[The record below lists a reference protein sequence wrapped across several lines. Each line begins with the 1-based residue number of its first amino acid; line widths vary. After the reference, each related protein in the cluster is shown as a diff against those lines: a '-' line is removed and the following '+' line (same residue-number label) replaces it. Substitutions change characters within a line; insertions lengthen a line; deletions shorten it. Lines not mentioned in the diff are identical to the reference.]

1 MRLRRP
7 AFETWLTCG
16 FVVVALAW
24 GGLLGARQVTGSASV
39 LDRLENLTVDWRFA
53 LTGPRPVPRGVVV
66 AAIDDDAVREAGRYP
81 LPREVLAKI
90 IRALAAHDVQAVA
103 LDLLFLDPG
112 DPQADQE
119 LATALRSTRSVVAA
133 VGVFDQDPASG
144 NGRAGL
150 DDLAH
155 VPHAASI
162 LGPIAPVRDAARIG
176 LVNVATDHA
185 GIPRHLPMIFQAGNS
200 IMPSFALAAASVA
213 LNTEPVLGPGTV
225 RLAGRSAS
233 MDFGYHLPIRYYGPR
248 GSIRQFSAARAL
260 RGELKGDE
268 VRGQLV
274 LIGATA
280 LGVGD
285 KFATPFDNLVPGVEV
300 FATAMTNLLA
310 GDGLVKTT
318 LVRAIDAA
326 AAIVLP
332 VVVVLLMSIRRVGLG
347 LVLAGAAFAIWIA
360 AAVGAFA
367 AGYWLSVAVPFTAAI
382 PVAAGFGLTRLVHD
396 RHAARRLAE
405 EKTALSRFQSP
416 RLVEHIF
423 KNPAF
428 LAKPVDQDVAAVFL
442 DLSGFTGLAEAV
454 GPRWARDLLSSFHAL
469 VERDVVAHDG
479 YVVSFMGDGAMI
491 IFGVPEPKPDDAA
504 RALLAIRK
512 LHDSLSAWLS
522 TLPPVAQ
529 ERLSARISGHIG
541 VAVVS
546 LLGAAD
552 HQHVTATG
560 DTVNVASR
568 LLEIAKQKGSGIV
581 VSEALWVAAGA
592 AERPSDPGSQASDV
606 AIRGREQPLRI
617 RILH

>member
-7 AFETWLTCG
+7 AFETLLTCA
-16 FVVVALAW
+16 FVLVGLAW
-24 GGLLGARQVTGSASV
+24 GGFLGARQVTGSGSA

-53 LTGPRPVPRGVVV
+53 LTGARPVPRGVVI
-66 AAIDDDAVREAGRYP
+66 ATIDDETVREAGRYP
-81 LPREVLAKI
+81 LPRQSLAKI
-90 IRALAAHDVQAVA
+90 IQTLAANDAQAVA
-103 LDLLFLDPG
+103 LDLLFLEPG
-112 DPQADQE
+112 DRDADQE
-119 LATALRSTRSVVAA
+119 LTNALRSTRTVVAA
-133 VGVFDQDPASG
+133 VGVFDQDAGSG

-150 DDLAH
+150 DDIAH
-155 VPHAASI
+155 VPEAASI
-162 LGPIAPVRDAARIG
+162 LWPIAPIREVTRTG
-176 LVNVATDHA
+176 LVNLATDQA
-185 GIPRHLPMIFQAGNS
+185 GIPRYVPMIFQAGDT
-200 IMPSFALAAASVA
+200 IMPSFALASAAVA

-225 RLAGRSAS
+225 RLAGRSVR

-260 RGELKGDE
+260 RGELKGEE

-280 LGVGD
+280 LGAGD
-285 KFATPFDNLVPGVEV
+285 KFATPFDNLVPGLEV

-310 GDGLVKTT
+310 GDGLVKTRP
-318 LVRAIDAA
+318 VRAIDAA
-326 AAIVLP
+326 AAVLLP
-332 VVVVLLMSIRRVGLG
+332 VLLVLLMSIRRTALG
-347 LVLAGAAFAIWIA
+347 LALAGAAVAIWVAVA
-360 AAVGAFA
+360 AAVFA
-367 AGYWLSVAVPFTAAI
+367 GGYWLSIAVPLSAAI
-382 PVAAGFGLTRLVHD
+382 PVAASFGLVRLVHD

-423 KNPAF
+423 KNPGF
-428 LAKPVDQDVAAVFL
+428 LAKPVDQDVSAVFL

-454 GPRWARDLLSSFHAL
+454 GPRWARDLLSSFHSL

-504 RALLAIRK
+504 RALLAIRS
-512 LHDSLSAWLS
+512 LHESISTWLS
-522 TLPPVAQ
+522 TQPPVAR
-529 ERLSARISGHIG
+529 ERLGARISGHVG
-541 VAVVS
+541 AAVVS
-546 LLGAAD
+546 LLGAAN

-568 LLEIAKQKGSGIV
+568 LLEVAKQKGSGIV

-592 AERPSDPGSQASDV
+592 AERPSDPGSQVSDV
-606 AIRGREQPLRI
+606 VIRGREQPLRI